1 MKYYLLVSMPFF
13 VCATLTAFMLLELA
27 QRPRRALTALTVFMA
42 TATLLYFGH
51 CVFFCHE
58 TRLIPLTDTLYCFC
72 NPLVYPLYYIYVK
85 QLTSLR
91 TPWWHLAALV
101 APALVCGAAVGVL
114 YWLMSPEETA
124 RFVDGYLYW
133 HQRVGGG
140 LVGWQLA
147 AHQAVQVLFAV
158 QVVVILWLGY
168 RRIRHYDHQLAC
180 LYSSPE
186 DKQLTWV
193 KLMLIIFSGT
203 SVISL
208 VSNMV
213 GRYRFDGDGALLV
226 IPSTLFT
233 LLLFTVGYTG
243 LKQKGIEELYDGDGL
258 LPTPEAAPQPLQTAV
273 AVKPQ
278 TGEVEEAGNAQAR
291 TMEIEPL
298 RMQIE
303 RLMNEERLYL
313 DPQLKLVDLVQRL
326 GSNRNY
332 VYQAINV
339 EMGMSFSEYVNRMRV
354 DYAEQLLL
362 SHPTMTLAEV
372 AERSG
377 FASST
382 SFYRN
387 FKLLRGC
394 SPKEAVPKQR

>member
-1 MKYYLLVSMPFF
+1 
-13 VCATLTAFMLLELA
+13 
-27 QRPRRALTALTVFMA
+27 
-42 TATLLYFGH
+42 
-51 CVFFCHE
+51 
-58 TRLIPLTDTLYCFC
+58 
-72 NPLVYPLYYIYVK
+72 
-85 QLTSLR
+85 
-91 TPWWHLAALV
+91 
-101 APALVCGAAVGVL
+101 
-114 YWLMSPEETA
+114 
-124 RFVDGYLYW
+124 
-133 HQRVGGG
+133 
-140 LVGWQLA
+140 
-147 AHQAVQVLFAV
+147 
-158 QVVVILWLGY
+158 
-168 RRIRHYDHQLAC
+168 
-180 LYSSPE
+180 
-186 DKQLTWV
+186 
-193 KLMLIIFSGT
+193 MLIIFSGT

-278 TGEVEEAGNAQAR
+278 TGEVEEAGNAQAG
-291 TMEIEPL
+291 TAEIEPL